1 MPEFEGPWNRP
12 PAQTPSSLPGPA
24 PTSGFPV
31 GLAVWL
37 GLIAT
42 AVIVVAVLARLNP
55 TAMPKADRP
64 DVWYLFGL
72 LALVTSGL
80 VGLRRVNLATAL
92 RNLAAWT
99 AIFAA
104 IFVGYTFRGELAAAG
119 AKLVSAINPEHA
131 AVGAKG
137 EVVIG
142 RGAGDG
148 FYVTGTVNDKPAR
161 FLVDTG
167 ASDIV
172 LSQDDAARAGLTPTS
187 AQYSRSSETANGV
200 GFGAPIM
207 LKSLT
212 VGTIR
217 LTDVPVQ
224 INKAPMSASLLGMEF
239 LKRLPSF
246 EVKGDQLILHG
257 R

>member
-1 MPEFEGPWNRP
+1 MPEFDGPWNKPTP
-12 PAQTPSSLPGPA
+12 PAAGPPTA
-24 PTSGFPV
+24 PNRRIPL
-31 GLAVWL
+31 GLAIWAGIL
-37 GLIAT
+37 AT
-42 AVIVVAVLARLNP
+42 AIAAVTFLTWNFP
-55 TAMPKADRP
+55 TAVPKAESP
-64 DVWYLFGL
+64 SVWYLFGL

>member
-1 MPEFEGPWNRP
+1 MPEFDGPWSKPTPP
-12 PAQTPSSLPGPA
+12 PAGPSTGPNRRIPA
-24 PTSGFPV
+24 
-31 GLAVWL
+31 GLAIWAGIL
-37 GLIAT
+37 AAAIAAVAFLTWKFPT
-42 AVIVVAVLARLNP
+42 AV
-55 TAMPKADRP
+55 PKAESP

-80 VGLRRVNLATAL
+80 VGLRRVNLATTL

-99 AIFAA
+99 AIFAV
-104 IFVGYTFRGELAAAG
+104 IFVGYTFRGDLAAAG
-119 AKLVSAINPEHA
+119 GKLVSAAVPEHA
-131 AVGAKG
+131 AAGAKG

-148 FYVTGTVNDKPAR
+148 FYVAGTVNDKPAR

-172 LSQDDAARAGLTPTS
+172 LSQDDAARAGLTLTA
-187 AQYSRSSETANGV
+187 AQYSRPSETANGV

-212 VGTIR
+212 VGAIR

-224 INKAPMSASLLGMEF
+224 VNKAPMSASLLGMAF
-239 LKRLPSF
+239 LKRLESF